1 MKTQK
6 MLIISSM
13 VILALVMTACGGG
26 GGGASSGGGSV
37 NLSQSVE
44 ASSPELGGGVKVSY
58 PEGWVANTELVPGG
72 VALASKA
79 SIFES
84 GAADLSALGLSN
96 EDSAMILFAFP
107 AEIASAFGAA
117 GGAPKDII
125 GTLASTMGQSIGGEM
140 TLGEPADVTI
150 GSATGAKVTGSSAQ
164 GDIVIYLVENNG
176 GLILGVGV
184 TASGQAANREATF
197 LAIMGTAQ
205 FVSGS

>member
-1 MKTQK
+1 MKIQK
-6 MLIISSM
+6 PLIISLLA
-13 VILALVMTACGGG
+13 ILALLMTACGGG
-26 GGGASSGGGSV
+26 GGGTGGGSI

-58 PEGWVANTELVPGG
+58 PEGWTANTELVPGG

-84 GAADLSALGLSN
+84 GASDLSALGLGAD
-96 EDSAMILFAFP
+96 DSAMILFAFP
-107 AEIASAFGAA
+107 AELASAFGAA

-140 TLGEPADVTI
+140 TLGEPTDITI
-150 GSATGAKVTGSSAQ
+150 GSATGAKVTGSSSQ
-164 GDIVIYLVENNG
+164 GDIVVYLVENNG

-184 TASGQAANREATF
+184 AASGQAANREATF
-197 LAIMGTAQ
+197 LAIMGTAE
-205 FVSGS
+205 FVTP